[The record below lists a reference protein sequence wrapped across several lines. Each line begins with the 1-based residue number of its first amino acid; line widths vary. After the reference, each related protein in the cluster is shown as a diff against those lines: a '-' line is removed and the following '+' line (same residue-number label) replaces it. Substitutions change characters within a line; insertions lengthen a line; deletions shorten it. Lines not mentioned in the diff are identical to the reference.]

1 MIKFIYKIPINEI
14 EKEQNYSEYFGIK
27 FKLRCSIND
36 EYLGINVGAILPYGY
51 DNVKIKMLYGILNN
65 KNSIVNKHIIQ
76 HTYSYNVLEMV
87 GKDNVIMI
95 DKIKKHGINGY
106 LNIILEIL
114 ECNFYENQSKMMQ
127 KIYTLLNKEELDKR
141 LNTLEQDNIQLEE
154 HNKELQEKVDINSQK
169 SQKLRDDNIRYQLEL
184 FKKDCI
190 KKDEQLY
197 LLNEKNKILQEE
209 FETLK
214 KEYNFLNGGC
224 NLNKYI
230 NIQSSQ
236 ITDDNDDNNA
246 EIIDKNKNV
255 VNDRKNPKYYIN
267 IMNLDKINVDIFN
280 TFDLRVLN
288 SKLDKLKSLITD
300 KIDEHENCSI
310 CYSNSKN
317 CVFVPCG
324 HRVACNG
331 CSINLKNK
339 CPVCRH
345 KIETI
350 IKIYD

>member
-1 MIKFIYKIPINEI
+1 MIKILYKIPINEI
-14 EKEQNYSEYFGIK
+14 EKEQNYVEYFGIK
-27 FKLRCSIND
+27 FKLICRIND
-36 EYLGINVGAILPYGY
+36 EYLGINIGAILPYGY
-51 DNVKIKMLYGILNN
+51 DSVKIKMLYGILNN
-65 KNSIVNKHIIQ
+65 KNSIVNKNIIQ
-76 HTYSYNVLEMV
+76 HTYSYNVLEMI
-87 GKDNVIMI
+87 GRDNVIMI
-95 DKIKKHGINGY
+95 DKIKKHAINGY
-106 LNIILEIL
+106 LNIIVEIL

-127 KIYTLLNKEELDKR
+127 KIYTLLNKEELTKKLDI
-141 LNTLEQDNIQLEE
+141 LEEEKIQLEE

-169 SQKLRDDNIRYQLEL
+169 SQKLRDDNIKFQLET

-197 LLNEKNKILQEE
+197 LLNEKNRILQEE
-209 FETLK
+209 FDTLK
-214 KEYNFLNGGC
+214 REYDFLNGGT
-224 NLNKYI
+224 NINKYI
-230 NIQSSQ
+230 NIQSTEN
-236 ITDDNDDNNA
+236 IDDNDE
-246 EIIDKNKNV
+246 EIIDKNKNII
-255 VNDRKNPKYYIN
+255 NDRKNSKYYIN
-267 IMNLDKINVDIFN
+267 IMNLDKINIDIFN

-317 CVFVPCG
+317 CIFIPCG

-331 CSINLKNK
+331 CSVNLKNK